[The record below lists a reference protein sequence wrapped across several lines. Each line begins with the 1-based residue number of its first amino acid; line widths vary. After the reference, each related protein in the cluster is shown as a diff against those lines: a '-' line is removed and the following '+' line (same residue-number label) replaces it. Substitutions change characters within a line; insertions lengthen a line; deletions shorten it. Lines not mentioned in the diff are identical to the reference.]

1 MTGEL
6 ARTKGGGKLTRE
18 EIEKKIAEL
27 KSDYV
32 RIQADLEKATYVGSN
47 TSRGEEVL
55 TAIETELRELRQLL
69 RTMEN

>member
-1 MTGEL
+1 M
-6 ARTKGGGKLTRE
+6 TRE

-55 TAIETELRELRQLL
+55 TAIETELRQLRQLL
-69 RTMEN
+69 RTMESSADSIEKRKF